1 MAKDCIAL
9 IELMQNGW
17 QQRLSTLPGGSSLA
31 VSPAPPPLLQS
42 AFVQMIFNRVKPLS
56 FYS

>member
-31 VSPAPPPLLQS
+31 VSPAPPPPPHTS
-42 AFVQMIFNRVKPLS
+42 SVRICANDI
-56 FYS
+56 